1 MVEERFQKEFR
12 TRKCEDL
19 MRPEIRQ
26 LLDLPLDKK
35 IEKSL
40 EILKEAKEKYP
51 NAGIGFSGGSD
62 SLVLLHLALQVFPNT
77 TPVLFSDT
85 KHDHKETYEFI
96 EKMKKEWKLVNFHTF
111 TAEKDRVKEF
121 ADKFGMKSP
130 EFTEV
135 CCEYHK
141 IEPMRR
147 VVGSLQLDAFITGIR
162 GVEHE
167 ERAKET
173 LFSPRNSPKHM
184 RVHPILFWKPT
195 EIVEY
200 LKMNN
205 IAPNPLYAQGYT
217 SLGCMECTSLNTDPT
232 AHERA
237 GRGVARETIME
248 KLRALGYS

>member
-96 EKMKKEWKLVNFHTF
+96 EKMKK
-111 TAEKDRVKEF
+111 D
-121 ADKFGMKSP
+121 P
-130 EFTEV
+130 EDVTITTGTLS
-135 CCEYHK
+135 K
-141 IEPMRR
+141 IM
-147 VVGSLQLDAFITGIR
+147 
-162 GVEHE
+162 
-167 ERAKET
+167 T
-173 LFSPRNSPKHM
+173 LFFVTHLGQKYLTHETEQTI
-184 RVHPILFWKPT
+184 HDKIAALF
-195 EIVEY
+195 
-200 LKMNN
+200 
-205 IAPNPLYAQGYT
+205 A
-217 SLGCMECTSLNTDPT
+217 
-232 AHERA
+232 
-237 GRGVARETIME
+237 
-248 KLRALGYS
+248 